1 MAMVLI
7 LFIQYKNQTNTQ
19 ALLMNSMP
27 FNLCPFKNNKLITIL
42 IKQINS
48 IDITIIMN
56 NQIQIKNNK
65 KIIIKM
71 KQVFLIFLVNLTH
84 LS

>member
-1 MAMVLI
+1 
-7 LFIQYKNQTNTQ
+7 
-19 ALLMNSMP
+19 MNSMP
-27 FNLCPFKNNKLITIL
+27 FNLCLFKNNKLITIL

-65 KIIIKM
+65 KKIIKM